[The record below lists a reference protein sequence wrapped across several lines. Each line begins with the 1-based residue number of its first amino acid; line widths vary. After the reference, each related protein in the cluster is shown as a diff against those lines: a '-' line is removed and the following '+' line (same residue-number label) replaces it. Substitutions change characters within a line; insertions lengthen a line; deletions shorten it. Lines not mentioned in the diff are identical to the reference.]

1 MTSST
6 TVVLLGGSGLG
17 PWAWE
22 RVTPLLEARGF
33 DIALPQLRT
42 TGDDPTPATE
52 VTLSD
57 WAEDLLGALEA
68 SNFDNTVLVAHS
80 FAGYVAAAALER
92 KPRIVRTAIFLDAAL
107 PTPNRSWF
115 DVMGPQTKAYMSS
128 LAVDSAT
135 PFFTLEQ
142 LNQIYPGHGISR
154 DDWDWMSGHLT
165 AQPIRTYEKPAIT
178 LEIDPQET
186 HLHYVRCL
194 HTTPPVADVADTMRG
209 WTFRTLATGHWPMI
223 TDPVLTAAVI
233 EELAT
238 P

>member
-33 DIALPQLRT
+33 DVVLPQLRS
-42 TGDDPTPATE
+42 TGDDTTPAAE

-68 SNFDNTVLVAHS
+68 SSLDNTVLVAHS

-92 KPRIVRTAIFLDAAL
+92 NPRIVGTAIFLDAAL
-107 PTPNRSWF
+107 PVPNRSWF
-115 DVMGPQTKAYMSS
+115 DVMGPQTKTFMSS
-128 LAVDSAT
+128 LAVNGAI

-154 DDWDWMSGHLT
+154 DDWDRMSAHVV
-165 AQPIRTYEKPAIT
+165 AQPIRTYAQPAIT
-178 LEIDPQET
+178 RDMNPEKT
-186 HLHYVRCL
+186 HLGYVRCL
-194 HTTPPVADVADTMRG
+194 RTTPPVADIADTTHG
-209 WTFRTLATGHWPMI
+209 WTFRTLASGHWPMI
-223 TDPVLTAAVI
+223 TDPTLTAAVI

>member
-6 TVVLLGGSGLG
+6 TLVLLGGSGLG

-22 RVTPLLEARGF
+22 RVTPFLEARGF
-33 DIALPQLRT
+33 DVVLPQLRS
-42 TGDDPTPATE
+42 TGDDPTSATE

-68 SNFDNTVLVAHS
+68 SNLDNTVLVAHS

-92 KPRIVRTAIFLDAAL
+92 NPRIVRRAIFLDAAL
-107 PTPNRSWF
+107 PAPNRSWF
-115 DVMGPQTKAYMSS
+115 DVMGPQTKAFMSS
-128 LAVDSAT
+128 LAVESAI

-142 LNQIYPGHGISR
+142 LDQIYPGHGISR
-154 DDWDWMSGHLT
+154 DDWEWMGAHIA
-165 AQPIRTYEKPAIT
+165 AQPIRTYAQPAIT
-178 LEIDPQET
+178 REIDPEKT
-186 HLHYVRCL
+186 HLDYVRCVR
-194 HTTPPVADVADTMRG
+194 TTPPVADIADTTRG
-209 WTFRTLATGHWPMI
+209 WAFRTLATGHWPMI
-223 TDPVLTAAVI
+223 TDPALTAAVI